1 MQVTNGENLIDVIG
15 LKDRYPLIKTWIL
28 AKQMNQSQIK
38 NVNFSKLISTII
50 LIPIIQI
57 F

>member
-1 MQVTNGENLIDVIG
+1 MQVTNGKNFIDVIG

-38 NVNFSKLISTII
+38 NVNFSKNSSVN
-50 LIPIIQI
+50 
-57 F
+57 